1 MHFSTALAFAGF
13 LVSQALAQ
21 THTHTPTD
29 EAGHS
34 WDAGAVDEY
43 PIHPSCNA
51 TERAQLQEALSEA
64 IALAEHARQHVLRWG
79 NASAHY
85 RRYFGNQP
93 SGEVI
98 GNLDKIANGDRGGVL
113 FRCDNPD
120 GNCALEGEYAPI

>member
-1 MHFSTALAFAGF
+1 MHFSARFAIAGLF
-13 LVSQALAQ
+13 VSHVLAQ
-21 THTHTPTD
+21 THTNTPTD
-29 EAGHS
+29 KAAHV
-34 WDAGAVDEY
+34 WDEGAVHEY

-51 TERAQLQEALSEA
+51 TERPQLQQALAEA
-64 IALAEHARQHVLRWG
+64 IALAEHARRHVLRWG
-79 NASAHY
+79 NESALY

-120 GNCALEGEYAPI
+120 GNCALKSE